1 MGWPLDMPRTPV
13 LRYLPAAMNS
23 YAFHPALVIR
33 TPALP
38 LSNYP
43 EPAQAA
49 DWLAD
54 AAFLEALY
62 LASPGL
68 HAECQRWQRGELTNP
83 QKIDKLVGAL
93 SRYRSRMSSR
103 CTPFG
108 LFAGCSVLPWGP
120 SSQLDLD
127 PTAQA
132 RHTRLDMHYL
142 GALAAHLATQE
153 PMRSRLHYFPNS
165 SRYALGTELRYVEHV
180 YASAT
185 AVPEHQISSVKTS
198 PALERVLAASTG
210 GQTRQALA
218 ETLLAEDQAEGPAD
232 PVEALAFVDELIAA
246 QLLVSELEPTVTG
259 PEFLDHLRRVLSQ
272 VDDPGA
278 PDAQLSASRA
288 VLDAV
293 AVRLRALD
301 QPGAGPHA
309 AAAYEDIAAR
319 LLPLGVP
326 PVAGRL
332 FQVDLLPGV
341 RAGATLARAHQP
353 ALLTALQVLAHLTP
367 PSRPTRL
374 ARFAEQFAA
383 RYEEQQVPLLVA
395 LDSESGISYSDYGS
409 QPYAPLVEDLR
420 LPTQVATTPLAPAPL
435 TEAQQLLAQRLRAA
449 EQHGHYSIEVT
460 LAEVD
465 GLPSVGEALPPSFS
479 VVFQVLADGLLLLEH
494 AGGSSAVNLLG
505 RFAHASPAIAELVHL
520 VADTEQVRNPA
531 VMLAEI
537 CHLPT
542 SRTGNILQR
551 PCLRAY
557 ELPYLA
563 QSGAAPEL
571 RLALQHLT
579 LRQRQG
585 QLELHDARTGR
596 RVIPRLA
603 SSHNYT
609 HEALPAYQLLCDL
622 QTQGLQASLGVS
634 WETIAPQAT
643 FRPRLSS
650 QGVLLLAASWQ
661 FSAADLA
668 PLLAPAAPA
677 AAWTD
682 FRQCWQLP
690 RYFTLVEG
698 DLELLVDADQPA
710 SVTRWLDL
718 VRRPEGCLL
727 REFLFDPVTA
737 LVRDPAGRP
746 YTNQFVAALLRSTA
760 CYHEV
765 AAAAAPPAVPRTFA
779 LGSEWLYYKLY
790 CGPRVADR
798 LLGQVVAPLT
808 EQLLVEGLIDQWFFI
823 RYADP
828 DSHLRLRL
836 HLPDVALL
844 GRVIALVAE
853 ALASEASSGSLWKIQ
868 TDTYQREL
876 ERYGPCTIGLSE
888 SLFYYDSRRLLARL
902 VLPDPPGDNQPATK
916 AGHAGWLLAAR
927 GIDELLSAF
936 ALDLPAKLAFIG
948 AQREVFAHEFGL
960 DKPLRLQ
967 LDARYRQH
975 KATLRAALAA
985 PDPTS
990 LPLRA
995 LLPTVAQQLLARHTQ
1010 GQLEVALPSL
1020 LCSYVHML
1028 VNRAVSNRP
1037 RLHEL
1042 LVYDFMARYYQG
1054 RLAGPPA

>member
-1 MGWPLDMPRTPV
+1 MI
-13 LRYLPAAMNS
+13 S
-23 YAFHPALVIR
+23 YAFHPALVLR

-38 LSNYP
+38 LSHYP

-68 HAECQRWQRGELTNP
+68 HAECRRWQRGELTNP
-83 QKIDKLVGAL
+83 QKVDKLVGAL

-108 LFAGCSVLPWGP
+108 LFAGCSVVPWGAG
-120 SSQLDLD
+120 SQLYLD
-127 PTAQA
+127 PATQA

-153 PMRSRLHYFPNS
+153 PLRSRLRYFPNS
-165 SRYALGTELRYVEHV
+165 SRYGLGSELRYIEQG
-180 YASAT
+180 YAADT
-185 AVPEHQISSVKTS
+185 AAPEHQISAVETS
-198 PALERVLAASTG
+198 PALECVLAASTG

-218 ETLLAEDQAEGPAD
+218 EALLTENLAEALAD
-232 PVEALAFVDELIAA
+232 PAEALAFVDELIAA

-259 PEFLDHLRRVLSQ
+259 PEFLDHLRRVLRQ
-272 VDDPGA
+272 VDDPAA
-278 PDAQLSASRA
+278 PDAHLSASQA
-288 VLDAV
+288 VLDDV

-301 QPGAGPHA
+301 QPGAGPHEA
-309 AAAYEDIAAR
+309 SAYEDIAAR

-326 PVAGRL
+326 LEAGRL

-341 RAGATLARAHQP
+341 RAGATLAQAHQP
-353 ALLTALQVLAHLTP
+353 ALLAALRVLAHLTP
-367 PSRPTRL
+367 PSRPARL

-383 RYEEQQVPLLVA
+383 RYEEQEVPLLVA

-420 LPTQVATTPLAPAPL
+420 LPPPVAATSAAPASL
-435 TEAQQLLAQRLRAA
+435 TEAQQLLARRLRAA
-449 EQHGHYSIEVT
+449 EQHGHYSIDIT
-460 LAEVD
+460 LAEVE
-465 GLPSVGEALPPSFS
+465 GLPSVAEALPPSFS
-479 VVFQVLADGLLLLEH
+479 VVFRVLADGRLLLEH

-505 RFAHASPAIAELVHL
+505 RFAHASPAIAELVRH
-520 VADTEQVRNPA
+520 VADTEQARNPD
-531 VMLAEI
+531 VLLAEI

-563 QSGAAPEL
+563 QSGAAPEA

-585 QLELHDARTGR
+585 QLELRCARTGR
-596 RVIPRLA
+596 RVIPRLG

-634 WETIAPQAT
+634 WEAIVPQAT

-650 QGVLLLAASWQ
+650 QGVLLQAASWLL
-661 FSAADLA
+661 SAADLA
-668 PLLAPAAPA
+668 PLLVPTAPA
-677 AAWTD
+677 AAWAD
-682 FRQCWQLP
+682 FRQRWQLP

-698 DLELLVDADQPA
+698 DHELLVDADQPA
-710 SVTRWLDL
+710 SVARWLAL

-727 REFLFDPVTA
+727 REFLFDPATA

-746 YTNQFVAALLRSTA
+746 YTNQFVAALLRPTA

-765 AAAAAPPAVPRTFA
+765 AAAAPPAGPRTFA

-808 EQLLVEGLIDQWFFI
+808 EQLLAEGLIDQWFFI

-828 DSHLRLRL
+828 DPHLRLRL
-836 HLPDVALL
+836 HLPDRATL

-853 ALASEASSGSLWKIQ
+853 ALAAEAASGSLWKIQ

-876 ERYGPCTIGLSE
+876 ERYGPRTIELSE

-902 VLPDPPGDNQPATK
+902 TFSDPPEADRPAAE

-927 GIDELLSAF
+927 GIDELLTAF

-948 AQREVFAHEFGL
+948 VRREAFAREFGL

-975 KATLRAALAA
+975 RAALRAALAA
-985 PDPTS
+985 PDPAC
-990 LPLRA
+990 LPLGA
-995 LLPTVAQQLLARHTQ
+995 LLPAVARQLLARQAQ
-1010 GQLEVALPSL
+1010 GQLEVALPAL
-1020 LCSYVHML
+1020 LGSYVHML

-1054 RLAGPPA
+1054 RLAGQPA